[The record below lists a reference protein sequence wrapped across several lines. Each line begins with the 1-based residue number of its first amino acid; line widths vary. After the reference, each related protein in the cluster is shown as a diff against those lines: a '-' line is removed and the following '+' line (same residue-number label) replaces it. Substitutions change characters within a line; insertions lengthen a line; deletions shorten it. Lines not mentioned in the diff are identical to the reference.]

1 MKWQSFEDR
10 VRETAQ
16 HIWGRPCHPRRVGGV
31 NLDGHLKLADEW
43 EIFVEMTEN
52 RTLAKVRED
61 VTKLITARMAAF
73 TKGVSARC
81 YCVVNGAVTQAMI
94 DAGKGQKIHVVSVGE
109 FSKLLFDFDEY

>member
-73 TKGVSARC
+73 TKGVSASLLLRC
-81 YCVVNGAVTQAMI
+81 EWRRYSGN
-94 DAGKGQKIHVVSVGE
+94 DRRRKGPEHTCRLSGRILEVA
-109 FSKLLFDFDEY
+109 FRF